1 MKPYIIIAILLIATH
16 FLAYHLGGLN
26 EKVKTVKDIDTLI
39 TYVNI
44 TDTIIKPKFY
54 EIVKKDTIRDTVN
67 NVIFIKD
74 QSNYVAEVDT
84 TYESDLAK
92 LNVKYISDIPLSKKS
107 YFNIAL
113 DVKKEV
119 VFVPT
124 YKEYEPD
131 RWGIGFG
138 AVCNFKDSVR
148 VNLFGNIAYKIL
160 NYKHFEFPI
169 TVEIQLDNDFKMIE
183 QTIKAEGRFKF

>member
-1 MKPYIIIAILLIATH
+1 MKPYIIIAILLIITH
-16 FLAYHLGGLN
+16 FLAYHLGELN
-26 EKVKTVKDIDTLI
+26 KKVKIVKDTDTLI
-39 TYVNI
+39 TYTTI
-44 TDTIIKPKFY
+44 TDTIIEPEFY

-84 TYESDLAK
+84 TYEDDLAK

-119 VFVPT
+119 VFVPA

-131 RWGIGFG
+131 KWGLGFG
-138 AVCNFKDSVR
+138 ALCSFKDSVR
-148 VNLFGNIAYKIL
+148 VNLFGNVSYKIL
-160 NYKHFEFPI
+160 NYRHFEFPI
-169 TVEIQLDNDFKMIE
+169 TFEIQLDNDFKMIE
-183 QTIKAEGRFKF
+183 QTIKAEGKFKF